1 MCEANAVLSNAVAMF
16 KKSVCILYVDAGW
29 VLMLAVFVD
38 SNHHVQLDNHSLRRC
53 LCVCK

>member
-1 MCEANAVLSNAVAMF
+1 MCEASAVLSNAVAMF